1 MRDSI
6 PSPRYSP
13 VCNVLR
19 QWKTSLIPT
28 YRVYLYR
35 LYEERRYT
43 DKSNCTR
50 PTRNYYLH
58 VHKEAVTKYMGK
70 WARTVGADRRVL
82 RDWEKTVHECID
94 ERVRFLKQRWLNKR
108 GKSP

>member
-1 MRDSI
+1 MI
-6 PSPRYSP
+6 
-13 VCNVLR
+13 
-19 QWKTSLIPT
+19 
-28 YRVYLYR
+28 VYLSRDIRPFVMYCVNGKPRSSLLIESTYR